1 MPWKDNYTIS
11 NERSLTDAELRWPAG
26 KSCCVSITVDLSLA
40 ATGDGLKAAELS
52 TPVARFALTEGLDN
66 LLGLLRKHK
75 LKATFATPAA
85 MVKIHGSRLK
95 EILAEGHEIAAE
107 AMLHEDVSGLPRE
120 VEKARLER
128 TTAIL
133 SEAIGKAPA
142 GWFMLSRQGDAFAG
156 GTISPNTIDLL
167 IEGGY
172 RYYGNGL
179 ADDAPY
185 WTVADFATRRA
196 LPTMPYYY
204 HFDDQ
209 YFCMFPMKGT
219 GLENPDMFIRNL
231 RWEFEAQ
238 HKRGRHFHMT
248 WHPQHMGYMHRLKM
262 LDDFLTW
269 MTGHAGLW
277 NPTAEQCIAHWS
289 GSYPVATHLK
299 LEPSIW
305 QDHPGSLS

>member
-1 MPWKDNYTIS
+1 MPWKDNYTVS
-11 NERSLTDAELRWPAG
+11 NERTIPDAELRWPDG
-26 KSCCVSITVDLSLA
+26 RTCCVSITVDLSLA
-40 ATGDGLKAAELS
+40 QTGEGLKPAELTS
-52 TPVARFALTEGLDN
+52 NVGRFAMAEGLDN
-66 LLGLLRKHK
+66 LLGLLGKHG

-85 MVKIHGSRLK
+85 MVKVYGPKLG
-95 EILAEGHEIAAE
+95 EILRAGHEIAAE
-107 AMLHEDVSGLPRE
+107 ALLHEDVSGLPRE

-133 SEAIGKAPA
+133 SDAIGKAPA
-142 GWFMLSRQGDAFAG
+142 GWFMLSRQGDDFAG
-156 GTISPNTIDLL
+156 GTISKNTIDLL
-167 IEGGY
+167 IEAGY

-185 WTVADFATRRA
+185 WTAVDFASGRKLA
-196 LPTMPYYY
+196 TMPYYY

-219 GLENPDMFIRNL
+219 GLENADMFIRNL

-248 WHPQHMGYMHRLKM
+248 LHPQHMGFAHRLKM
-262 LDDFLTW
+262 LDDFLSW
-269 MTGHAGLW
+269 MKGHAGLW

-289 GSYPVATHLK
+289 AAYPDLG
-299 LEPSIW
+299 LEASVW
-305 QDHPGSLS
+305 KDYPGSLS

>member
-1 MPWKDNYTIS
+1 MPWKDGYTVS
-11 NERSLTDAELRWPAG
+11 NERTIPDGELRWPDG

-40 ATGDGLKAAELS
+40 ATGEGLKASELS
-52 TPVARFALTEGLDN
+52 TPVARFAMTEGLDN
-66 LLGLLRKHK
+66 LLGLLKRHG
-75 LKATFATPAA
+75 LKATFAVPAA
-85 MVKIHGSRLK
+85 IARIHGPRLR
-95 EILAEGHEIAAE
+95 EIQAEGHEIAAE
-107 AMLHEDVSGLPRE
+107 ALLHEDVSGLPRE
-120 VEKARLER
+120 IEKARLEQ

-133 SEAIGKAPA
+133 SDIIGEAPA
-142 GWFMLSRQGDAFAG
+142 GWFMLSRQGDNFAG
-156 GTISPNTIDLL
+156 GTIGKNTIDLL
-167 IEGGY
+167 IEAGY

-185 WTVADFATRRA
+185 WTAVDFASGRA

-219 GLENPDMFIRNL
+219 GLENVDMYARNL

-238 HKRGRHFHMT
+238 HRRGRHFHMT
-248 WHPQHMGYMHRLKM
+248 LHPQHMGYMHRLKM
-262 LDDFLTW
+262 LDDFLVW
-269 MTGHAGLW
+269 MKGHAGLW
-277 NPTAEQCIAHWS
+277 NPTAASCIAHWS
-289 GSYPVATHLK
+289 AAYPDLG